1 MNLDVNLDA
10 WQLVDSFLGGQYLE
24 RDATSPCQP
33 ARGAARAPF
42 HGRPCGSPRL
52 PSAPGRLVLP
62 AFISGLAASAAAGAI
77 AGTQRQAAAAMAG
90 GGRRRQAA
98 AGGGRRRQAAAGG
111 GRRQAARPRVLLGS
125 RFGMQP
131 VHAHAARGGALAD
144 AGRAACILR
153 MLSLYVLYG
162 CSCV

>member
-98 AGGGRRRQAAAGG
+98 AGGKQPGHASRSA
-111 GRRQAARPRVLLGS
+111 LGS
-125 RFGMQP
+125 ACSQCMRMRREEGRWPTLAEQ
-131 VHAHAARGGALAD
+131 HAFF
-144 AGRAACILR
+144 AC
-153 MLSLYVLYG
+153 
-162 CSCV
+162 

>member
-111 GRRQAARPRVLLGS
+111 KQPGHASCSALGS
-125 RFGMQP
+125 ACSQCMRMRREEGRWPKLAEQ
-131 VHAHAARGGALAD
+131 HAFF
-144 AGRAACILR
+144 AC
-153 MLSLYVLYG
+153 
-162 CSCV
+162 